1 MADAPPG
8 TIITFYSYK
17 GGTGRSMAMANVAW
31 ILAANGYRVLAI
43 DWDLEAPGLHRYFRP
58 FLIDPDLA
66 DTPGLI
72 DFLWSYATEV
82 MTPAEQD
89 HEERSWWDEVTDLDE
104 YTVQMDWKFPGSG
117 CLDLIP
123 AGRQDPEYA
132 ERVNGFDWNNLY
144 QRLDGAL
151 LIEHIKGRL
160 KQDYDFIL
168 IDSRTGVSDTSGICT
183 VAMPDRLVAMFTLNR
198 QSILGVAAVLE
209 SVVAQRDRSSL
220 AILPIVTRV
229 ELAEKDRLEAAR
241 RRARK
246 VIEQYIQSDSE
257 PQSMRAYWDNAEIL
271 YQPYYAYEEVLAPF
285 GDATGADYSSKSL
298 LAAMENLAAQ
308 VTGNPS
314 ITMPEVPEI
323 KRQEVLSHFT
333 EAKPARL
340 HGDETQIT
348 LDAVAEERR
357 KRSNRYL
364 DKELNNPIERL
375 AQLAI
380 RARQHF
386 MIAEAVVTLA
396 GVLIASYWP
405 IHQEYALISVSGVLI
420 AIASSI
426 ELLLTRSRL
435 KQEFGLA
442 NIVLTALTI
451 TGALGALGTGAYL
464 YTSYEITSPWWT
476 MLLAAI
482 AIGSELYARLGGFK
496 ERSRLLA
503 KTTQEVQQQQRLY
516 VNSLDPYTDLNDEV
530 STWKSF
536 QYRLEKILSEI

>member
-1 MADAPPG
+1 MSDKPG

-17 GGTGRSMAMANVAW
+17 GGTGRSMALANVAW

-58 FLIDPDLA
+58 FLIDPELT

-72 DFLWSYATEV
+72 DFLWSYASEV
-82 MTPAEQD
+82 MTPAEQGL
-89 HEERSWWDEVTDLDE
+89 EERTWWDEVTDLGE
-104 YTVQMDWKFPGSG
+104 YTVQMDWKFPDTG

-123 AGRQDPEYA
+123 AGRQDSEYA

-160 KQDYDFIL
+160 KNDYDFVL

-198 QSILGVAAVLE
+198 QSILGVDAVLE
-209 SVVAQRDRSSL
+209 SVVAQRDLSSL

-246 VIEQYIQSDSE
+246 VIEKYIRSESD
-257 PQSMRAYWDNAEIL
+257 PQFMRTYWDSAEIL

-285 GDATGADYSSKSL
+285 GDATGSDYSSKSL
-298 LAAMENLAAQ
+298 LAAMENLAGQ
-308 VTGNPS
+308 VTGAPG

-323 KRQEVLSHFT
+323 KRREVLSHFT
-333 EAKPARL
+333 EAKQAHPR
-340 HGDETQIT
+340 GDDTQT
-348 LDAVAEERR
+348 SLDALAEERR
-357 KRSNRYL
+357 ERSDRYL
-364 DKELNNPIERL
+364 GKELNNPIERL
-375 AQLAI
+375 SQMAK

-386 MIAEAVVTLA
+386 MIAEAVAAAA
-396 GVLIASYWP
+396 GILIAVSW
-405 IHQEYALISVSGVLI
+405 LISGDVALAFIFGLLI
-420 AIASSI
+420 AIASAI
-426 ELLLTRSRL
+426 EIFLTSSRH
-435 KQEFGLA
+435 KRQNDFA
-442 NIVLTALTI
+442 NTALSTI
-451 TGALGALGTGAYL
+451 TIGAAFGVFLAGWYTFSLGDIGAIWKPL
-464 YTSYEITSPWWT
+464 
-476 MLLAAI
+476 LLAAI
-482 AIGSELYARLGGFK
+482 AMGAELYALLGGFSK
-496 ERSRLLA
+496 RTRQLDD
-503 KTTQEVQQQQRLY
+503 TIQEIQQQQRFY
-516 VNSLDPYTDLNDEV
+516 VNSLEPYTDLNDEV